1 VQKLLSVL
9 FGILISVVIIA
20 FARES
25 MAQSS
30 EAPKKGTRLVTLGTG
45 GGPLPRLGRA
55 QSSNLLIVNGALYVV
70 DAGPGVTRRLTRAGT
85 SIRDIDNF
93 FITHAHDDHT
103 GGLGELL
110 TVEYMNRTKPVNI
123 YGPPG
128 TETLVNALIQALSV
142 SSDIRI
148 SDGTRTV
155 PIAKIFFGHDTKSGA
170 IYQDANIKVTAAE
183 NSHFHFPPGT
193 PAYGKYKSYAY
204 RFETPDRVIVFT
216 GDTGASAA
224 VTELAKGADMLVS
237 EVGSIEEWKEQQI
250 KSGRWRLRTP
260 EEQASSIRHQK
271 EEHLTPDEVGKMAAS
286 AGVKTVVLTHLPA
299 TADPK
304 DEYKRFGEQ
313 VKKHFFRPS
322 AHCQRPDGVL
332 TGVSRNPNLITAKQ
346 LDLTVFPS
354 MLARADRVIR

>member
-1 VQKLLSVL
+1 MLRNEVKHEGAKTLRTCHTEGNMQKLSAVL
-9 FGILISVVIIA
+9 FAILITISIIA

-25 MAQSS
+25 GAQSS
-30 EAPKKGTRLVTLGTG
+30 ETPKKSTRLITLGTR
-45 GGPLPRLGRA
+45 GGPVSTVDRA
-55 QSSNLLIVNGALYVV
+55 QSSNLLIVNGTLYVV
-70 DAGPGVTRRLTRAGT
+70 DAGPGVTGRLTEAGI
-85 SIRDIDNF
+85 SIRDIDNL

-110 TVEYMNRTKPVNI
+110 TAAYISNRTKPVNI
-123 YGPPG
+123 YGPSG
-128 TETLVNALIQALSV
+128 TETLVKALMQALTV

-148 SDGTRTV
+148 SDGTRVV
-155 PIAKIFFGHDTKSGA
+155 PIAKVFFGYDKGTGA
-170 IYQDANIKVTAAE
+170 IYQDANVKVTAAE
-183 NSHFHFPPGT
+183 NSHFNFPPGT

-216 GDTGASAA
+216 GDTGPSVA

-237 EVGSIEEWKEQQI
+237 EVGSIEEWKERQI
-250 KSGRWRLRTP
+250 RTGRWQLMTP
-260 EEQASSIRHQK
+260 EQQAGSIRHQK

-313 VKKHFFRPS
+313 VKKYFS
-322 AHCQRPDGVL
+322 GQVL
-332 TGVSRNPNLITAKQ
+332 VAK
-346 LDLTVFPS
+346 DLMEF
-354 MLARADRVIR
+354 

>member
-1 VQKLLSVL
+1 MQKLSSVL
-9 FGILISVVIIA
+9 FAILIGISIIA

-25 MAQSS
+25 VAQTPAG
-30 EAPKKGTRLVTLGTG
+30 APSQKTSTRLLTLGTRA
-45 GGPLPRLGRA
+45 GPIPSVGRA

-70 DAGPGVTRRLTRAGT
+70 DAGPGVTRRLQRAGI
-85 SIRDIDNF
+85 SIRDIDNI

-110 TVEYMNRTKPVNI
+110 TVQYNLGRTKPANI

-128 TETLVNALIQALSV
+128 TETLVKALMQGLTV

-155 PIAKIFFGHDTKSGA
+155 PIAKIFLGHDTKTGA
-170 IYQDANIKVTAAE
+170 IYQDANVKVTAAE
-183 NSHFHFPPGT
+183 NSHFNFPSGT

-216 GDTGASAA
+216 GDTGPSAA

-237 EVGSIEEWKEQQI
+237 EVTSSIEEWKEQQI
-250 KSGRWRLRTP
+250 KSGRWQSRTP
-260 EEQASSIRHQK
+260 EEQAGAIRHMS
-271 EEHLTPDEVGKMAAS
+271 EEHLTPDEVGKMAS
-286 AGVKTVVLTHLPA
+286 RAGVKTVLLTHLPP

-304 DEYKRFGEQ
+304 DDYKRFGEQ
-313 VKKHFFRPS
+313 VKKHFS
-322 AHCQRPDGVL
+322 GQVL
-332 TGVSRNPNLITAKQ
+332 IAK
-346 LDLTVFPS
+346 DLMEF
-354 MLARADRVIR
+354 